1 MEYPCYIQINKIRCY
16 FLLVHQI
23 QLEMMATVKGPQ
35 LYDIRFK
42 NERIA
47 YELSLQEIAV
57 FYSGHKPTDVLA
69 HYLDGLEL
77 IGFVIFK

>member
-1 MEYPCYIQINKIRCY
+1 MSAI
-16 FLLVHQI
+16 
-23 QLEMMATVKGPQ
+23 KGPQ

-57 FYSGHKPTDVLA
+57 FYSGHNPMQA
-69 HYLDGLEL
+69 FANYLDSVGL
-77 IGFVIFK
+77 IGFQAKGLVPVICTP

>member
-1 MEYPCYIQINKIRCY
+1 
-16 FLLVHQI
+16 
-23 QLEMMATVKGPQ
+23 MATVKGPQ

-77 IGFVIFK
+77 IGLLAKNFKTSFKLL